1 MHSRVPRDLEH
12 VRRFLDEHVDMS
24 LEESDGNKFLFY
36 PLVPTSVSHVQF
48 LPTNIFRSLVETEL
62 CLTRHNL
69 SLELQGKVFVGDHN

>member
-1 MHSRVPRDLEH
+1 
-12 VRRFLDEHVDMS
+12 MS

-62 CLTRHNL
+62 CLTRHSL
-69 SLELQGKVFVGDHN
+69 PLELQGKVLKGLGTTRVPTIATNVARGP